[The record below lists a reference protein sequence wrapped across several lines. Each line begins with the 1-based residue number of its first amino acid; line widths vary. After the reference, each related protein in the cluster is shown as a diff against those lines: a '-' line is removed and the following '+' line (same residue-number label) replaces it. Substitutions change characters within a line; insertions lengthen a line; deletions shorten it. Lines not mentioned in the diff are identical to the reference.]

1 MKYVAYIIIVLAF
14 ALGVYNATKIDF
26 STPFEGQSIV
36 GLITVLASLCAI
48 ILMLILLTSK
58 RIEEKIKNSK

>member
-1 MKYVAYIIIVLAF
+1 MKYIAYIIIVIAF
-14 ALGVYNATKIDF
+14 GLGVFNATKIDI
-26 STPFEGQSIV
+26 SAPFEGNSIV

-58 RIEEKIKNSK
+58 KIEEKTKKGH